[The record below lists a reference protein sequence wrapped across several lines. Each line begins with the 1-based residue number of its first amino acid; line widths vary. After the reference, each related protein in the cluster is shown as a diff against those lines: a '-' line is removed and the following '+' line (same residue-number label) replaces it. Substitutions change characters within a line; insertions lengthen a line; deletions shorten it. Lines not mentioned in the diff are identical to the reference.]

1 MTHNDAHTLE
11 AKATAFFTRLLS
23 EVIKYPA
30 DRIDARAAFDGLGL
44 DSVMMMRMTDEL
56 EAVFG
61 SLPKT
66 LFFEFRDIRAL
77 TRHFLATHGPE
88 LAGYLGEEPDSGP
101 ADAPAAPAPAR
112 TRGGDTAPGRATFAR
127 KPIRTGKWSTRFDE
141 PRALPAV
148 QPPAA
153 SPSAPPQGPA
163 AGLDIAIIGLAG
175 RYPKARTPDEL
186 WENLAAGR
194 DCVTEIPADRWD
206 HSVYYDADVD
216 APGKTYSKWGGFI
229 DGVDEFDS
237 LFFHISPPEA
247 KLMDPQER
255 LFLQCAYEAV
265 EDAGYTP
272 ERLNTRPADGA
283 RTRVGV
289 YVGVM
294 YEEYQLYGAQEQVLG
309 NSVALSGNPSAVA
322 NRVSYFF
329 DFHGPS
335 MSVDTMCSSS
345 FTAIHLACQSIE
357 SGACD
362 LAIAG
367 GVNLSVHPNK
377 YLMLGQG
384 RFVSSKGRC
393 ESFGEGGDGYVPGEG
408 VGAVLL
414 KPLAQAVRDGD
425 HIHGVIKG
433 IAVNHGGRTN
443 GYSVPS
449 PRAQAE
455 SISDAWRQSGID
467 PRALSY
473 IEAHGT
479 GTLLGDPVEIAG
491 LTRAFREHT
500 RDSQFCAIGSVK
512 SNIGHAESAA
522 GISGLTKVLLQMKHG
537 QLVPSLHSAE
547 LNPNIDFESSPF
559 SVQQTLAE
567 WKRPVLADGDG
578 EREFPR
584 LAGISSFGAGGS
596 NAHLVVEEFRAA
608 TPAARPAEAPV
619 AVVLSAR
626 GAERLRARAADL
638 ADWIE
643 TRKLTSDDLPSLA
656 YTSQVGREAM
666 RERLGIVTDSTAE
679 LLTRLRDFVAGAEDG
694 LARGRAVQGSG
705 SRADDAASGDV
716 VSGDPAELVAR
727 WVRGAAVD
735 WSVLHGDRT
744 PPRIALPTYP
754 FARERHWIDTSA
766 TARAVRQAAPG
777 AAPGAL
783 VFEEF
788 WEPVGAPARQH
799 TGPRTLVCLCSD
811 PAHQAELERA
821 AGESDPEVTLV
832 FVSRTPDSED
842 VPRRRWAVDAPEQA
856 DWIRVFGEIHE
867 RFGPV
872 DGVLHLWPVE
882 EGIGPRSSTDT
893 VHLLQAVAA
902 AELGVR
908 RVLQAGAFRDGA
920 ERAYAESWM
929 GFERS
934 LGQVLPAVG
943 FAAVIE
949 DARGTSARTT
959 MTDWFARLSAELAES
974 ASTLYR
980 AGTRHLSRVRPLAAE
995 AGMDRLKQGGSYLIT
1010 GGLGALGLLFAEHL
1024 ARTRSARLVLTG
1036 RSPLDADRA
1045 RRIARIEALGG
1056 EVHYERA
1063 DVTDRRA
1070 MREVVR
1076 AAHER
1081 FGGIDGVIHA
1091 AGVPGTGSVLAS
1103 DARAFPGLLAAKVDG
1118 TLVLDEVLA
1127 DEPLDFVCYFSSTS
1141 ALLGDFG
1148 SCDYA
1153 VGNRF
1158 QTLYARH
1165 RAERVRQGT
1174 RSGATVAI
1182 NWPLW
1187 RDGEMGFGDARAT
1200 ELYLGSTGQRLLEN
1214 ADGIRLFERLIGQG
1228 VPQGLVLAGEPR
1240 RLHRLLGIDA
1250 GPAEVAVSAVPA
1262 VSAMPAVSAASAVSA
1277 VPERPGTPVA
1287 ATGAAPVAGPD
1298 RECLTA
1304 RVLSDLETLIVET
1317 IRVPRDQIH
1326 ADENLAQLG
1335 FDSITLVRLA
1345 NAMTAHFGVDIV
1357 PSVFFS
1363 HPTPETLVAHLV
1375 SEQRD
1380 HLNHRYPAEPAAE
1393 PTAVAEAAVAPA
1405 PAENRPETAVPAPP
1419 SPDAG
1424 PEPIAVIGMTGRFPA
1439 ARSVD
1444 EFWRILVDGRDVLS
1458 AVHEDRRPD
1467 WSDPQAPDPATARCG
1482 FVPGIG
1488 EFDPA
1493 FFEISPREARTM
1505 DPRQRLLLQ
1514 EAWHVLEAAGYGE
1527 RRLRDERI
1535 GMFVGAEQG
1544 DYLHLNGGEG
1554 TITGHHEAILASR
1567 LGYLLDFTGPV
1578 LSVNTACSS
1587 GLVAAHQACA
1597 SLRNGECDAAIV
1609 AGVNL
1614 AATSR
1619 VFAETSKAGM
1629 LSGNGVCYAFD
1640 RRADGMVLGE
1650 AITVVMFKRL
1660 ARAEADGDNIL
1671 AVIRGS
1677 GINYDGRTNG
1687 ITAPNGAAQA
1697 RLYRDVYERHRI
1709 EPEHIGHV
1717 VAHGTGT
1724 RLGDPV
1730 EVNALNEVFSEYTDR
1745 TGFCALTSTK
1755 PNVGHTLAAS
1765 GIVSL
1770 IALVQSLRHGV
1781 IPPSLHCEQDSDYIA
1796 WRRSPFYVNKALRA
1810 WPESPAGTRLGA
1822 VSSFG
1827 MSGTNVHM
1835 VVESHRG
1842 HAPAARVAR
1851 PAEAPA
1857 RLLVLSAKTAES
1869 LRERVRELREVLRI
1883 ADRDTISLTDV
1894 SHTLLERR
1902 HHFDHRCALVVG
1914 DLDEAVSVLGAA
1926 ERDEQHPGLHRGV
1939 VPGDRRDRPRDGD
1952 GEALSGRLAPADTAE
1967 YRDVL
1972 LALAGLYCQGASPD
1986 WRALFADDA
1995 PRLAALPDYPFSRKV
2010 YWVSHENP
2018 APRRPVASAA
2028 VPPSAAAAEP
2038 APEEPVRAVDARR
2051 RVTLRNPAATPTPP
2065 VSSAAKPT
2073 NVRLTDLGEGSATPA
2088 GPVSEAPPPAE
2099 PVAAPEPA
2107 AAPADAVPPP
2117 AVSELRQELRG
2128 GLADVL
2134 QMPEDDIDPGR
2145 NFMDLGLDS
2154 ILGVEWVKAINKRY
2168 GTNLTATK
2176 LYDHP
2181 TVRELASV
2189 VQGELAT
2196 SAPAKAAPAK
2206 PVPTKPAAVE
2216 AAPAP
2221 AVEPAA
2227 TPAPDRPRIS
2237 KSALLEG
2244 VRTSLADVLFLDA
2257 ADIAADRNF
2266 VELGMD
2272 SIVGV
2277 EWVKTLNKNYGTSLT
2292 ATQLYDHPTV
2302 RSLTDFLVTLVPV
2315 PPAPAVATPDEAT
2328 APVARIE
2335 PVVADEPAPATSA
2348 PTAPAPTAPAADKVA
2363 VVGMSGRYPEAAD
2376 LHAYWDNL
2384 RGGRDCVTEVPP
2396 SRWDVSRHYDPRP
2409 GQEGKTYS
2417 KWLGYLAD
2425 ADCFDPL
2432 FFNISPLEAE
2442 GLDPQHRLFL
2452 QEAYRAFEDA
2462 GYDPQSLSS
2471 QRCGVYLGISGS
2483 EYSFL
2488 VFGGD
2493 GVSTSATSS
2502 SNAIAASRI
2511 AYFLNLK
2518 GPAVAV
2524 DTACSSSLVALH
2536 LARQAL
2542 LSGEID
2548 MALVGGVS
2556 LYLLPDTYVGMC
2568 QAGMLS
2574 PQGRCRS
2581 FDNGADGFVPGEGV
2595 GTLVLKRLGDAEAD
2609 RDHIHGVVAASGIN
2623 QDGRTNGITAPS
2635 SASQMDLVRT
2645 VYDRHGIDPATIGY
2659 VEMHGTGTKL
2669 GDPIELSALGTVYG
2683 ELGVSAR
2690 SCAIGSV
2697 KSNIGHTSEAAGVAG
2712 VHKVLLSMRHGTLA
2726 PSLNFDT
2733 PNEHFDFENSPF
2745 RVVTA
2750 PEPWETPSG
2759 DRPRR
2764 AAVSSFGFS
2773 GTNAHV
2779 VLEEYR
2785 AAESGAPAA
2794 SGPVVIALSA
2804 RTGEHLDGVVENLLA
2819 RVEAEPRPGLAALA
2833 HTLQVG
2839 REAMEERL
2847 AFVAGSLPE
2856 VVRGLRAHLDR
2867 AGDGL
2872 LVRGRVTQDQL
2883 ARQEDDERQRA
2894 LVRAWLADR
2903 DLRRL
2908 AEAWVDG
2915 CAVDWPALHRGPA
2928 PLRLPLPTYPFAK
2941 ERYWVEPGPRAASTP
2956 TAVLHPLLHRNTSG
2970 FAAQRYTS
2978 TFTGEEDFLADHRVR
2993 GRKVLPGAAY
3003 LELALAA
3010 VADATG
3016 PARPAGLALTDV
3028 VWSRP
3033 FPLGDQPR
3041 DLRIT
3046 LWRDGARTTRF
3057 EVSAPDISGGDGGG
3071 DDDATAPIVSQGA
3084 VEPLTEVAVDDIDLA
3099 RLRGECR
3106 TRELD
3111 AAGVY
3116 AAFQA
3121 AGIEYGDSFRCVER
3135 VLVGDGQAL
3144 ARLALPAAA
3153 QGSWDGYQL
3162 HPGLMDAALQTTLG
3176 VLWNDAGASGPLLP
3190 YAVDRVEV
3198 FGPLERTMWVWV
3210 RADADGPSDGSAHR
3224 LDLDLCDDTGRVRVR
3239 VRGFSVRAALGGAAE
3254 DTGILLFPRWQRQEL
3269 PEPARRTGGRR
3280 RALVCVEQGVLADAM
3295 ASDPTC
3301 EVLVLTSR
3309 ATTADGRYADYALQ
3323 VFERTKAVLRD
3334 EPRDETLVQVVVADR
3349 PAAAVLSGL
3358 VALVWTAH
3366 QENPGISGQL
3376 VVVDDDGEVAA
3387 LRARLAAER
3396 LRPED
3401 AMVRYRGGRREV
3413 VAWDEDRAADQPC
3426 SPWRTGGVYLITGGL
3441 GGLGRI
3447 FAEEIA
3453 GQVDDVTLVL
3463 TGRSPETERSR
3474 QFLAGL
3480 RESGA
3485 RVSYARLDVTD
3496 RAGVEALVEATVRDA
3511 GRLDG
3516 VIHSAGVK
3524 EDNFILKK
3532 SREEFARVLPP
3543 KVSGTVNLD
3552 EATRDLDLDFFVT
3565 FSSGAAVT
3573 GNMGQA
3579 DYVAANAFMD
3589 AFAEYRQHLV
3599 ALGERRGRTVSINWS
3614 LWAEGGMRPDA
3625 TSEAMLRERF
3635 GITPL
3640 RREAGLEAFARC
3652 LRTSHHQV
3660 LVVAGDVAAF
3670 RSALKTQDPSEDT
3683 RAMSAENRAATPM
3696 PQDENGLEP
3705 AAVDYIKSL
3714 LAAVLKVPWQRIEA
3728 DLPMERYGIDSVMAL
3743 TMTSRLE
3750 DVFGR
3755 LPKTLFFEYQNITA
3769 LAGYFLGAHE
3779 ARLRELLGADATAPA
3794 AASAAVGSAAAG
3806 AAVAGSPVAA
3816 SAAGGSAAVVPPS
3829 ADIAIVGLGGRY
3841 PQAGNL
3847 REFWRNLSEG
3857 RDSITEIPRDRWDHS
3872 AYFDA
3877 DGSKPGKTYC
3887 KWGGFLDDIDRFDPQ
3902 FFNISPREAEVIDP
3916 QERLFLECVYETLQ
3930 DAGYTRRDLR
3940 EYRSNGVEGSV
3951 GLFVGVMYDEYQLYG
3966 AGEQGLE
3973 RGQVIPGNSASIAN
3987 RVSYFCDWH
3996 GPSLTVKTMCSSSLT
4011 ALHLACQSLRLGDCE
4026 VAVAGGVNL
4035 SLHPAKYLLLGQ
4047 TGFASSR
4054 GMCESFGSGGDG
4066 YVPGEGVGA
4075 VLLKPLD
4082 RAIADNDR
4090 IYGVIKSTA
4099 INHGGRTNG
4108 YTVPN
4113 PNAQAAT
4120 IASALDKA
4128 GVDARAVSYV
4138 EAHGTGTELGDPIE
4152 IAGLT
4157 KAFSRDTDDRQF
4169 CSIGSVKSNIGHC
4182 ESAAGISA
4190 LTKVLLQ
4197 LKHRR
4202 LVPSLHAEVLNPH
4215 IDFADTP
4222 FRVQRESSEWK
4233 RPTVTTADGEVREHP
4248 LIAGISSFGAG
4259 GSNAHVVVSEYVP
4272 ADTAAPEPPVEPLSS
4287 VVAVSARTA
4296 EQLREY
4302 AQRLLDWAEEEQ
4314 IDDADLPDIAY
4325 TLQVGRE
4332 HMDERLAFLAGS
4344 AAEFVAGLRAHVEG
4358 GEAAGLY
4365 RGRAQRST
4373 AAVSSLFE
4381 DEDLTG
4387 VVDVWLR
4394 KGKLGKLM
4402 ELWVSGLSLDW
4413 RGCYATPRRRVS
4425 LPTYPLARKRSW
4437 LPGSTPRDGAVDTP
4451 PRAVPNTPAV
4461 VEEEPEKKTAGPPPT
4476 PAAVG
4481 AAVAAKPRGIGLA
4494 PLSGAA
4500 EAPKTPKPP
4509 KTPKT
4514 PETVKAQAPVRRS
4527 VPSVTLTAMDAAP
4540 EGTTER
4546 APARPVAPVAAQDPA
4561 PGPDEETLVAEL
4573 TTLLARALY
4582 LTEEEIDPEAN
4593 FTDLGLDSIVG
4604 VEWIKAINKQYGLD
4618 LAATRLYD
4626 TPTIAGLAAHLQT
4639 SLPTSPRRPR
4649 VRAEPPADT
4658 TADDDAE
4665 VAVTAVAEVEP
4676 ALDEEEVRAE
4686 LLSSLAEAL
4695 YLSVD
4700 ELDLDG
4706 NFTDFGLDSIV
4717 GVEWIK
4723 VINRRYGIALQ
4734 VTKLYDHPSVQELA
4748 ACVVAEAGKT
4758 GALAP
4763 APVRESVP
4771 APARTPVHESAPVSE
4786 LAVERASA
4794 VAPEP
4799 AVVPAPSRARP
4810 AAPADAIAVV
4820 GMAGKYPLADNLED
4834 YWDNLASG
4842 RDCVRRIP
4850 ESRWDVTAYYD
4861 PRPNQPGKA
4870 YCTRMG
4876 LLDDVDV
4883 FDPLFFGIPPAEA
4896 EAMDPQQRLFL
4907 QEAYHAFEDAGYDVQ
4922 ALNGQKCGVY
4932 LGIMS
4937 NEYGAL
4943 MRERGGDASSA
4954 TSNSN
4959 AITAAR
4965 LAYFL
4970 NLRGPAI
4977 ALDTACSS
4985 SLVGTHLATQAL
4997 RGGEIDMALVGGV
5010 TLYLTAES
5018 YISMCGA
5025 GMLAPDGRCK
5035 TFDNAADGFVPGEG
5049 VGALVLKRLADAER
5063 DGDTIHGVIRG
5074 SGINQDGRTNGIT
5087 APNAASQRELE
5098 RDVYERYGVDPG
5110 GISYVEMHGTG
5121 TKLGDPIELEA
5132 LASVYREKTDRVGYC
5147 AIGSVK
5153 SNVGHTSAAAGV
5165 AAIQKTL
5172 LCMRNRQLVP
5182 TLNFNTPNEHFD
5194 FESSPFY
5201 VNTELAPWKV
5211 GQGEA
5216 RRAAVSSFG
5225 FSGTNAHLVLEEY
5238 DGGEEDAEPV
5248 ANAGTSVFV
5257 LSAKG
5262 EEQLRTVAER
5272 IGEHV
5277 RAHPSVHLRN
5287 LAYSLQTGRE
5297 PMTWRL
5303 AFTAATHGEFMAK
5316 VTRYLDGGPAEGL
5329 FTGWVRSRRGK
5340 EASAAGKDAVRPAG
5354 GVLTTAE
5361 DEELADRWVRG
5372 VPVDWRLLYPQGAP
5386 RRVPLPT
5393 YPFARERYWVGP
5405 PAEATKAAE
5414 TAEATKAVEA
5424 AEATKAAAGDT
5435 SGTSV
5440 LLRPVWDAVPKPETE
5455 TTASPAGRVVVI
5467 GGHEQ
5472 WERLRSGLPGAE
5484 RFPVDG
5490 TDTVETLTERLRAQ
5504 DGPIDHLIWAA
5515 PAGAAPEA
5523 DDALI
5528 EAQEGGL
5535 YACFRTLKALLRSGY
5550 GKRPLEVTVLTER
5563 TQRVRRGDQV
5573 DPTHSGVH
5581 GLMGSVANE
5590 YPLWNVRLVDLEDGS
5605 DPPLAEVLALP
5616 TTDPGS
5622 VWARRRKRW
5631 YRQLLVPLQ
5640 STSQEPSD
5648 RPVYR
5653 RGGTYVVIGGAGGI
5667 GEAWTEHV
5675 IRAYGAQVIWIGRR
5689 EEDASIREKLRR
5701 LGELGPA
5708 PDYVQADAAD
5718 RRSLERAYE
5727 HIKRSHPVIHGV
5739 VHSAIVLSDQSI
5751 ERMDEER
5758 FRSAVTAKIDTSVRT
5773 ARVFGGEP
5781 LDFMLF
5787 FSSMNSFMKAPGQC
5801 NYVAGSVFEDAYAHS
5816 LTGAMSI
5823 PAKVMNW
5830 GYWGSV
5836 GVVATPEHQER
5847 MSRAG
5852 AGSIAPADG
5861 MSALDVLLGGAFE
5874 QLGLVKDKGE
5884 KA

>member
-1 MTHNDAHTLE
+1 MTHNDTSTLE
-11 AKATAFFTRLLS
+11 AKATAFFTRVLS
-23 EVIKYPA
+23 EVIKLPA
-30 DRIDARAAFDGLGL
+30 DRIDARAAFDSLGL
-44 DSVMMMRMTDEL
+44 DSVMMMKMTDEL
-56 EAVFG
+56 EDVFG

-77 TRHFLATHGPE
+77 TGHFLATHGPE
-88 LAGYLGEEPDSGP
+88 LARHLGAEPDSGP
-101 ADAPAAPAPAR
+101 AGVSAGPAPAH
-112 TRGGDTAPGRATFAR
+112 RGGDVAPGRAAFAR
-127 KPIRTGKWSTRFDE
+127 KPPRTGRWATRFDE
-141 PRALPAV
+141 PRALPAT
-148 QPPAA
+148 PA
-153 SPSAPPQGPA
+153 PQGPTTGT
-163 AGLDIAIIGLAG
+163 GLDIAIIGLAG
-175 RYPKARTPDEL
+175 RYPKARTLEEF
-186 WENLAAGR
+186 WANLAAGR

-206 HSVYYDADVD
+206 QSVYYDADKD
-216 APGKTYSKWGGFI
+216 APGKTYSKWGGFV

-237 LFFHISPPEA
+237 LFFRISPPEA

-272 ERLNTRPADGA
+272 ERLNTPPGDGTRA
-283 RTRVGV
+283 RVGV

-309 NSVALSGNPSAVA
+309 NPVALSGNPSAVA

-345 FTAIHLACQSIE
+345 FTAIHLACQSIG

-362 LAIAG
+362 VALAG

-384 RFVSSKGRC
+384 KFVSSKGRC
-393 ESFGEGGDGYVPGEG
+393 ESFGAGGDGYVPGEG

-414 KPLAQAVRDGD
+414 KPLARAVRDGD
-425 HIHGVIKG
+425 RIHGVIKG

-449 PRAQAE
+449 PQAQAR
-455 SISDAWRQSGID
+455 SVSDAWRQAGSD
-467 PRALSY
+467 PRAIGY

-479 GTLLGDPVEIAG
+479 GTSLGDPVEIAG

-500 RDSQFCAIGSVK
+500 QDNRFCAIGSVK

-547 LNPNIDFESSPF
+547 LNPHIDFENSPF
-559 SVQQTLAE
+559 AVQQTLAE
-567 WKRPVLADGDG
+567 WKRPVLVVDGT

-584 LAGISSFGAGGS
+584 IAGISSFGAGGS
-596 NAHLVVEEFRAA
+596 NAHLVVEEYRAEPPA
-608 TPAARPAEAPV
+608 VRTPEAPV

-626 GAERLRARAADL
+626 SAERLRAKAADL
-638 ADWIE
+638 AGWIE
-643 TRKLTSDDLPSLA
+643 TQRLSSADLPSLA
-656 YTSQVGREAM
+656 HTSQIGREAM
-666 RERLGIVTDSTAE
+666 RERLGIVTDSMDE
-679 LLTRLRDFVAGAEDG
+679 LLGRLKDFVAGEEDG
-694 LARGRAVQGSG
+694 IARGQAVQGSG
-705 SRADDAASGDV
+705 SRLDAA
-716 VSGDPAELVAR
+716 VSGGPAELVDL
-727 WVRGAAVD
+727 WVRGADVD
-735 WSVLHGDRT
+735 WSVLHGAGT

-766 TARAVRQAAPG
+766 TARALRQDTPG
-777 AAPGAL
+777 AH

-788 WEPVGAPARQH
+788 WEPAAAPVRQH
-799 TGPRTLVCLCSD
+799 AGPRTLVCLCSV
-811 PAHQAELERA
+811 PANQAELERA
-821 AGESDPEVTLV
+821 AGETDPGATLV
-832 FVSRTPDSED
+832 FVARTPAPDD
-842 VPRRRWAVDAPEQA
+842 AAQRRWAVDAEDRA
-856 DWIRVFGEIHE
+856 DWIRVLTEIRE

-872 DGVLHLWPVE
+872 DGVLDLWPVE
-882 EGIGPRSSTDT
+882 EGAGPQSCTDA
-893 VHLLQAVAA
+893 VQLLQAVAT
-902 AELGVR
+902 AEPGVR
-908 RVLQAGAFRDGA
+908 YVLRAGEFRDGI
-920 ERAYAESWM
+920 ERAHAESWM
-929 GFERS
+929 GFDRS
-934 LGQVLPAVG
+934 LGQVLPGVR

-949 DARGTSARTT
+949 DARGTSAPTT
-959 MTDWFARLSAELAES
+959 MAAWFERLSAELAEPVS
-974 ASTLYR
+974 VLYR
-980 AGTRHLSRVRPLAAE
+980 DGTRHVSRVRPAT
-995 AGMDRLKQGGSYLIT
+995 AGSGDDLLKQGGTYLIT

-1045 RRIARIEALGG
+1045 RRVARIESLGG
-1056 EVHYERA
+1056 EAHYEQA
-1063 DVTDRRA
+1063 DVADRRA

-1076 AAHER
+1076 SARER

-1091 AGVPGTGSVLAS
+1091 AGVPGTGSVLTGE
-1103 DARAFPGLLAAKVDG
+1103 ARAFPGLLSAKVDG

-1127 DEPLDFVCYFSSTS
+1127 DEPLDFVCYFSSSS
-1141 ALLGDFG
+1141 AQLGDFG
-1148 SCDYA
+1148 GCDYA

-1158 QTLYARH
+1158 QTLYAHH
-1165 RAERVRQGT
+1165 RAECVRRGT

-1187 RDGEMGFGDARAT
+1187 RDGEMGFDDARAT
-1200 ELYLGSTGQRLLEN
+1200 ELYLTSSGQRLLEN
-1214 ADGIRLFERLIGQG
+1214 AEGIRLFEQLIGRG
-1228 VPQGLVLAGEPR
+1228 VPQGLVMAGEPQ
-1240 RLHRLLGIDA
+1240 RLRRLLGIDEA
-1250 GPAEVAVSAVPA
+1250 PAVPA
-1262 VSAMPAVSAASAVSA
+1262 APAVAAASAE
-1277 VPERPGTPVA
+1277 PGQQPGTPA
-1287 ATGAAPVAGPD
+1287 AGPD
-1298 RECLTA
+1298 HEHLAA
-1304 RVLSDLETLIVET
+1304 RVLSDLETLIAET
-1317 IRVPRDQIH
+1317 VQVPRDQIH

-1335 FDSITLVRLA
+1335 FESITLVRLA
-1345 NAMTAHFGVDIV
+1345 NAMTTHFGVDVV
-1357 PSVFFS
+1357 PSLFFS

-1375 SEQRD
+1375 SEHAD
-1380 HLNHRYPAEPAAE
+1380 HLDDHCAAEPA
-1393 PTAVAEAAVAPA
+1393 VAGPRPEAPA
-1405 PAENRPETAVPAPP
+1405 PAPAPAATAVPP
-1419 SPDAG
+1419 SPESV

-1439 ARSVD
+1439 ARTVD
-1444 EFWRILVDGRDVLS
+1444 EFWRILVEGRDVLS
-1458 AVHEDRRPD
+1458 AVPDDRRPD
-1467 WSDPQAPDPATARCG
+1467 WSDPQAPDPATVRCG

-1527 RRLRDERI
+1527 RKLRDERI

-1544 DYLHLNGGEG
+1544 DYQHLGGGEG
-1554 TITGHHEAILASR
+1554 TLTGHHEAILASR
-1567 LGYLLDFTGPV
+1567 LGYLLDFGGPV
-1578 LSVNTACSS
+1578 LAVNTACSS
-1587 GLVAAHQACA
+1587 GLVAAHQACT

-1614 AATSR
+1614 AASSR

-1629 LSGNGVCYAFD
+1629 LSASGACHAFD

-1650 AITVVMFKRL
+1650 AITVVMVKRL
-1660 ARAEADGDNIL
+1660 AQAEADGDDVL

-1697 RLYRDVYERHRI
+1697 RLYRAVYERHGI
-1709 EPEHIGHV
+1709 DPEHIGHV

-1730 EVNALNEVFSEYTDR
+1730 EVNALNEVFSEHTDR

-1770 IALVQSLRHGV
+1770 TALVQSVRHGI

-1796 WRRSPFYVNKALRA
+1796 WQRSPFYVNKALKA
-1810 WPESPAGTRLGA
+1810 WPENPAGTRLGA

-1835 VVESHRG
+1835 VVESYRG
-1842 HAPAARVAR
+1842 RARAAR
-1851 PAEAPA
+1851 PAGAPA
-1857 RLLVLSAKTAES
+1857 RLLVLSAKTEGA
-1869 LRERVRELREVLRI
+1869 LRDRIRDLGEALRT
-1883 ADRDTISLTDV
+1883 ADRAVVSLTDV

-1902 HHFDHRCALVVG
+1902 QHFDHRCALVVG

-1926 ERDEQHPGLHRGV
+1926 GRGEQHPGVRFGE
-1939 VPGDRRDRPRDGD
+1939 VPGARRDRPREAE
-1952 GEALSGRLAPADTAE
+1952 GEALFARLAAAGTAGH
-1967 YRDVL
+1967 RDVL
-1972 LALAGLYCQGASPD
+1972 LGFADLYLRGASPD
-1986 WRALFADDA
+1986 WRALFAGDDPQPVA
-1995 PRLAALPDYPFSRKV
+1995 VPGYPFSRKV
-2010 YWVSHENP
+2010 YWVNRENP
-2018 APRRPVASAA
+2018 ASTRPASDETVPSGAEAARPANEPAYEGPSGPVAGR
-2028 VPPSAAAAEP
+2028 P
-2038 APEEPVRAVDARR
+2038 
-2051 RVTLRNPAATPTPP
+2051 RVTLRNPAEAITASPPT
-2065 VSSAAKPT
+2065 AAKPR
-2073 NVRLTDLGEGSATPA
+2073 NVRLTDLEGRTGPA
-2088 GPVSEAPPPAE
+2088 GLPERSVAPAVPASPALPPAE
-2099 PVAAPEPA
+2099 PVAAPAPA
-2107 AAPADAVPPP
+2107 AVRADAAPAKAVG
-2117 AVSELRQELRG
+2117 ELRQELRS

-2134 QMPEDDIDPGR
+2134 QMPEGDIDPGR

-2154 ILGVEWVKAINKRY
+2154 ILGVEWVKAINKKY
-2168 GTNLTATK
+2168 GTDLAATN

-2181 TVRELASV
+2181 SVRELADFV
-2189 VQGELAT
+2189 RGELAA
-2196 SAPAKAAPAK
+2196 SAPAFAPEQAAPVQQA
-2206 PVPTKPAAVE
+2206 PVAA
-2216 AAPAP
+2216 
-2221 AVEPAA
+2221 
-2227 TPAPDRPRIS
+2227 APDRPRIP
-2237 KSALLEG
+2237 KAVLLEG
-2244 VRTSLADVLFLDA
+2244 VRTSLSDVLFLA
-2257 ADIAADRNF
+2257 PEDIAADRNF

-2277 EWVKTLNKNYGTSLT
+2277 EWVKVLNKNYGTSLA

-2302 RSLTDFLVTLVPV
+2302 RELTDFLLTLVPSASV
-2315 PPAPAVATPDEAT
+2315 PAPAEVGEPVAHT
-2328 APVARIE
+2328 APAADE
-2335 PVVADEPAPATSA
+2335 PVADEPAPAARAT
-2348 PTAPAPTAPAADKVA
+2348 DKVA

-2376 LHAYWDNL
+2376 LNAYWDNL

-2396 SRWDVSRHYDPRP
+2396 SRWDVSRYYDPSP

-2417 KWLGYLAD
+2417 KWLGYLPD
-2425 ADCFDPL
+2425 ADRFDPL

-2442 GLDPQHRLFL
+2442 GIDPQHRLFL

-2462 GYDPQSLSS
+2462 GYDPQSLAS
-2471 QRCGVYLGISGS
+2471 RKCGVYLGISGS

-2488 VFGGD
+2488 VSGGD
-2493 GVSTSATSS
+2493 GPSASATSS

-2511 AYFLNLK
+2511 SYYLNLK

-2536 LARQAL
+2536 FARQAL

-2574 PQGRCRS
+2574 PEGRCKS

-2595 GTLVLKRLGDAEAD
+2595 GALVLKRLTDAEAD
-2609 RDHIHGVVAASGIN
+2609 RDHVHGVVAASGIN

-2635 SASQMDLVRT
+2635 AASQRELVRT
-2645 VYDRHGIDPATIGY
+2645 VYDRHGIDPATIDY

-2683 ELGVSAR
+2683 ESGVPAR

-2726 PSLNFDT
+2726 PSLNFEV

-2750 PEPWETPSG
+2750 PEPWKTPSG

-2785 AAESGAPAA
+2785 AGGRGTPAEPE
-2794 SGPVVIALSA
+2794 PVVVLLSA
-2804 RTGEHLDGVVENLLA
+2804 RTGEQLDDLAENLLA
-2819 RVEAEPRPGLAALA
+2819 FVDDEPRPDLARLA

-2847 AFVAGSLPE
+2847 AFVAGSLTE

-2867 AGDGL
+2867 ADDGA
-2872 LVRGRVTQDQL
+2872 LVRGRVTPDQS
-2883 ARQEDDERQRA
+2883 ARQEDDERQQS
-2894 LVRAWLADR
+2894 LVRAWTADK

-2908 AEAWVDG
+2908 AQAWVDG
-2915 CAVDWPALHRGPA
+2915 CVVDWPALHADPA
-2928 PLRLPLPTYPFAK
+2928 PLRLPLPTYPFAE
-2941 ERYWVEPGPRAASTP
+2941 ERYWVEPKRRATSTS

-2978 TFTGEEDFLADHRVR
+2978 TFTGDEDFLTGHRVQ

-3010 VADATG
+3010 VADASG
-3016 PARPAGLALTDV
+3016 AARPTGMALTGV

-3033 FPLGDQPR
+3033 FQVGDRPR
-3041 DLRIT
+3041 DLHIT
-3046 LWRDGARTTRF
+3046 LRRDDARTTHF
-3057 EVSAPDISGGDGGG
+3057 EVLAPASDADGEATDPVVHSEGSVVPLAEAAVVDADHIDHVDRIDRIDI
-3071 DDDATAPIVSQGA
+3071 
-3084 VEPLTEVAVDDIDLA
+3084 A
-3099 RLRGECR
+3099 RLRAECGA
-3106 TRELD
+3106 RELD
-3111 AAGVY
+3111 AAQVY
-3116 AAFQA
+3116 AAFGA

-3135 VLVGDGQAL
+3135 IVVGEGQAL
-3144 ARLALPAAA
+3144 ARLALPGAA
-3153 QGSWDGYQL
+3153 QGIPDGYLL
-3162 HPGLMDAALQTTLG
+3162 HPGLMDAALQAALG
-3176 VLWNDAGASGPLLP
+3176 VLWNTTDTSRPLLP
-3190 YAVDRVEV
+3190 FAVERVEV
-3198 FGPLERTMWVWV
+3198 LGSLEGTMWAWV
-3210 RADADGPSDGSAHR
+3210 REGSDGPSDGSARR

-3239 VRGFSVRAALGGAAE
+3239 VRGFAVRAAGGGAPE
-3254 DTGILLFPRWQRQEL
+3254 DAGILLFPRWERHEL
-3269 PEPARRTGGRR
+3269 PKPARSTDGPQH
-3280 RALVCVEQGVLADAM
+3280 ALVCVEQGAVADAL

-3301 EVLVLTSR
+3301 EVVVLTSR

-3323 VFERTKAVLRD
+3323 VFEKTKAILRD
-3334 EPRDETLVQVVVADR
+3334 SPRAETLVQIVVRDR
-3349 PAAAVLSGL
+3349 PEAAALSGL
-3358 VALVWTAH
+3358 GALVWSAR
-3366 QENPGISGQL
+3366 QENPGILGQV
-3376 VVVDDDGEVAA
+3376 VVVDDYDDVAA

-3396 LRPED
+3396 LHPED
-3401 AMVRYRGGRREV
+3401 ATVRYRDGRREMV
-3413 VAWDEDRAADQPC
+3413 VWDEERAADRPR

-3453 GQVDDVTLVL
+3453 GQADDVTLVL

-3474 QFLAGL
+3474 RFLAEL
-3480 RESGA
+3480 RAAGA
-3485 RVSYARLDVTD
+3485 RVSYTRLDVTD
-3496 RAGVEALVEATVRDA
+3496 RAGVEALVADTLRDA
-3511 GRLDG
+3511 GRIDG
-3516 VIHSAGVK
+3516 VIHSAGVR

-3532 SREEFARVLPP
+3532 SGEEFARVLPP

-3552 EATRDLDLDFFVT
+3552 EATRDVDLDFFVM

-3579 DYVAANAFMD
+3579 DYATANAFMD
-3589 AFAEYRQHLV
+3589 AYADRRRHLV
-3599 ALGERRGRTVSINWS
+3599 TRGERRGRTLSINWS

-3625 TSEAMLRERF
+3625 TGEEVLRERF

-3670 RSALKTQDPSEDT
+3670 RSALKAQHPSEDI
-3683 RAMSAENRAATPM
+3683 RPMSAESRTATPT
-3696 PQDENGLEP
+3696 PQEKDLAP
-3705 AAVDYIKSL
+3705 AAVNYIKSL
-3714 LAAVLKVPWQRIEA
+3714 LATALKVPWQRIEA
-3728 DLPMERYGIDSVMAL
+3728 DLPMDRYGIDSVMAL
-3743 TMTSRLE
+3743 TMTSKLE
-3750 DVFGR
+3750 EVFGR
-3755 LPKTLFFEYQNITA
+3755 LPKTLFFEYRNITA
-3769 LAGYFLGAHE
+3769 LAGYFLAVHE
-3779 ARLRELLGADATAPA
+3779 ARLRELLGAGATTAAAGTQVPEPEPGPGPRTAVVTAPA
-3794 AASAAVGSAAAG
+3794 AA
-3806 AAVAGSPVAA
+3806 P
-3816 SAAGGSAAVVPPS
+3816 AAVVPPV
-3829 ADIAIVGLGGRY
+3829 ADIAIIGLGGRY
-3841 PQAGNL
+3841 PQARNL
-3847 REFWRNLSEG
+3847 REFWRNLSDG
-3857 RDSITEIPRDRWDHS
+3857 RDSIVEIPRDRWDHS
-3872 AYFDA
+3872 LYLDT
-3877 DGSKPGKTYC
+3877 DGSQQGKTYC

-3902 FFNISPREAEVIDP
+3902 FFNISPREAEVVDP

-3930 DAGYTRRDLR
+3930 DAGYTREALR
-3940 EYRSNGVEGSV
+3940 EYRSNGVDGNV

-3966 AGEQGLE
+3966 VGGQGPE
-3973 RGQVIPGNSASIAN
+3973 STQVIPGNSASIAN

-3996 GPSLTVKTMCSSSLT
+3996 GPSVTVKTMCSSSLT
-4011 ALHLACQSLRLGDCE
+4011 ALHLACQSLRVGDCE

-4099 INHGGRTNG
+4099 VNHGGRTNG

-4128 GVDARAVSYV
+4128 GVDARTVSYV

-4169 CSIGSVKSNIGHC
+4169 CAIGSVKSNIGHC

-4197 LKHRR
+4197 LQHRK

-4215 IDFADTP
+4215 IDFAETP
-4222 FRVQRESSEWK
+4222 FRVQREAAEWK

-4248 LIAGISSFGAG
+4248 RIAGISSFGAG
-4259 GSNAHVVVSEYVP
+4259 GSNAHVIVSEYVP
-4272 ADTAAPEPPVEPLSS
+4272 ADTTAPEPVADPLSS
-4287 VVAVSARTA
+4287 VVIVSARTA
-4296 EQLREY
+4296 EQLRAY
-4302 AQRLLDWAEEEQ
+4302 AQRLLDWAEEER
-4314 IDDADLPDIAY
+4314 ITDADLPDIAF
-4325 TLQVGRE
+4325 TLQAGRE
-4332 HMDERLAFLAGS
+4332 HMEERLAFLAGS
-4344 AAEFVAGLRAHVEG
+4344 VPEFVAGLRAHVES

-4365 RGRAQRST
+4365 RGRAQRSA

-4387 VVDVWLR
+4387 VVDAWLR
-4394 KGKLGKLM
+4394 KRKLGKLL
-4402 ELWVSGLSLDW
+4402 ELWVNGLSLDW
-4413 RGCYATPRRRVS
+4413 RGCYANPPRRVA
-4425 LPTYPLARKRSW
+4425 LPTYPFARKRSW
-4437 LPGSTPRDGAVDTP
+4437 IPGSTRQESVADAP
-4451 PRAVPNTPAV
+4451 PRAEPKPSAPSAVAEEAPQRKAAEPARTTTPA
-4461 VEEEPEKKTAGPPPT
+4461 
-4476 PAAVG
+4476 G
-4481 AAVAAKPRGIGLA
+4481 AAVTSKPRGIGLA
-4494 PLSGAA
+4494 PLGSATRIPG
-4500 EAPKTPKPP
+4500 
-4509 KTPKT
+4509 
-4514 PETVKAQAPVRRS
+4514 TVEAQAPARRS
-4527 VPSVTLTAMDAAP
+4527 VPSVTLTAAEP
-4540 EGTTER
+4540 VPPRTTGR
-4546 APARPVAPVAAQDPA
+4546 TPAPARPVAPVA
-4561 PGPDEETLVAEL
+4561 GPDEETLVAEL
-4573 TTLLARALY
+4573 TTLLAQALY
-4582 LTEEEIDPEAN
+4582 LAEDEIDPEAN

-4604 VEWIKAINKQYGLD
+4604 VEWIRAVNKRYGLE

-4626 TPTIAGLAAHLQT
+4626 TPTVAGLAAHLKAL
-4639 SLPTSPRRPR
+4639 LPTAQERPQVR
-4649 VRAEPPADT
+4649 VEPPADT
-4658 TADDDAE
+4658 TADHAAE
-4665 VAVTAVAEVEP
+4665 EPVAVVDEVLVEGEP
-4676 ALDEEEVRAE
+4676 ALDEERVRAE

-4695 YLSVD
+4695 YLAED
-4700 ELDLDG
+4700 ELDLDR
-4706 NFTDFGLDSIV
+4706 NFTEFGLDSIV

-4723 VINRRYGIALQ
+4723 AINKRYDIALQ
-4734 VTKLYDHPSVQELA
+4734 ATKLYDHPSVQELA
-4748 ACVVAEAGKT
+4748 ARVVAEVART
-4758 GALAP
+4758 GGSGRPRKPVAP
-4763 APVRESVP
+4763 VAAPAQAPVREPVAEPEPVVAP
-4771 APARTPVHESAPVSE
+4771 APART
-4786 LAVERASA
+4786 
-4794 VAPEP
+4794 
-4799 AVVPAPSRARP
+4799 RP
-4810 AAPADAIAVV
+4810 AASADAIAVV
-4820 GMAGKYPLADNLED
+4820 GMAGKYPLADDLDD
-4834 YWDNLASG
+4834 YWANLANG
-4842 RDCVRRIP
+4842 RDCVREIP
-4850 ESRWDVTAYYD
+4850 ASRWDVTEYYD
-4861 PRPNQPGKA
+4861 PRPNQPGKV
-4870 YCTRMG
+4870 YCKWMG

-4922 ALNGQKCGVY
+4922 ELSGRKCGVY

-4937 NEYGAL
+4937 NEYSAL
-4943 MRERGGDASSA
+4943 MREQGGDASSA
-4954 TSNSN
+4954 TGNSN

-4965 LAYFL
+4965 IAYIL
-4970 NLRGPAI
+4970 NLKGPAI

-4997 RGGEIDMALVGGV
+4997 RSGEIDMALVGGV

-5063 DGDTIHGVIRG
+5063 DGDTIHGVISG

-5087 APNAASQRELE
+5087 APNAASQRELQH
-5098 RDVYERYGVDPG
+5098 DVYERYGVDPG
-5110 GISYVEMHGTG
+5110 SIGYVEMHGTG

-5132 LASVYREKTDRVGYC
+5132 LASVYREKTDKVGYC

-5165 AAIQKTL
+5165 AAVQKAL
-5172 LCMRNRQLVP
+5172 LCMKNKQLVP
-5182 TLNFNTPNEHFD
+5182 TLHFNTPNEHFD
-5194 FESSPFY
+5194 FENSPFY

-5211 GQGEA
+5211 GDGET

-5238 DGGEEDAEPV
+5238 DAGDEDTEPV
-5248 ANAGTSVFV
+5248 TTAGTSVFV

-5262 EEQLRTVAER
+5262 EEQLRAVAER
-5272 IGEHV
+5272 IKDHV
-5277 RAHPSVHLRN
+5277 EARPSVHLPD

-5297 PMTWRL
+5297 AMTWRL
-5303 AFTAATHGEFMAK
+5303 AFVAATHGEFVEK
-5316 VTRYLDGGPAEGL
+5316 VTRYLAGGPADGL
-5329 FTGWVRSRRGK
+5329 FTGRVKARRGK
-5340 EASAAGKDAVRPAG
+5340 AASDVGQKPSVPAG
-5354 GVLTTAE
+5354 GVLTTADGE
-5361 DEELADRWVRG
+5361 ALADRWVRG
-5372 VPVDWRLLYPQGAP
+5372 AAVDWTLLHPQGKP
-5386 RRVPLPT
+5386 RRVPLPA
-5393 YPFARERYWVGP
+5393 YPFARERYWLGL
-5405 PAEATKAAE
+5405 PAEALLADALPTEAP
-5414 TAEATKAVEA
+5414 TADVPTP
-5424 AEATKAAAGDT
+5424 
-5435 SGTSV
+5435 GTNV
-5440 LLRPVWDAVPKPETE
+5440 LLKPVWDAVPRPEPVS
-5455 TTASPAGRVVVI
+5455 TAAPGGRVVVI
-5467 GGHEQ
+5467 GGPEQ
-5472 WERLRSGLPGAE
+5472 WERIRAALPGAE
-5484 RFPVDG
+5484 RFPVG
-5490 TDTVETLTERLRAQ
+5490 AADTVETLAERLLAWE
-5504 DGPIDHLIWAA
+5504 GPIGHIIWAPA
-5515 PAGAAPEA
+5515 PAPAEAAGGAG
-5523 DDALI
+5523 DALV

-5535 YACFRTLKALLRSGY
+5535 YACFRTLKALLRTGY

-5563 TQRVRRGDQV
+5563 SQRVRRSEQV
-5573 DPTHSGVH
+5573 DPTHSGMH
-5581 GLMGSVANE
+5581 GLMGSVAKE
-5590 YPLWNVRLVDLEDGS
+5590 YPGWNVRLVDLEGGD
-5605 DPPLAEVLALP
+5605 DLPLAEILSLP
-5616 TTDPGS
+5616 QAERGS
-5622 VWARRRKRW
+5622 IWAHRRNRW
-5631 YRQLLVPLQ
+5631 YRQALIPLQ
-5640 STSQEPSD
+5640 DTPEESPG

-5667 GEAWTEHV
+5667 GEAWTEHL
-5675 IRAYGAQVIWIGRR
+5675 IRAHGAHVVWIGRR

-5701 LGELGPA
+5701 LAKLGPA
-5708 PDYVQADAAD
+5708 PRYVRADATD
-5718 RRSLERAYE
+5718 RRSLQRAYE
-5727 HIKRSHPVIHGV
+5727 EIRRSHAVVHGV
-5739 VHSAIVLSDQSI
+5739 VHSAIVLLDQSI

-5758 FRSAVTAKIDTSVRT
+5758 FRAAVTAKIDVSVRMT
-5773 ARVFGGEP
+5773 QVFGDEP

-5787 FSSMNSFMKAPGQC
+5787 FSSMNSFMKAPGQS
-5801 NYVAGSVFEDAYAHS
+5801 NYVAGSVFEDSYAQS
-5816 LTGAMSI
+5816 LAGKASFTTKI
-5823 PAKVMNW
+5823 MNW

-5852 AGSIAPADG
+5852 AGSIGPADG
-5861 MSALDVLLGGAFE
+5861 MSALDVLLGGAFD
-5874 QLGLVKDKGE
+5874 QLGLVKDMGGN
-5884 KA
+5884 A